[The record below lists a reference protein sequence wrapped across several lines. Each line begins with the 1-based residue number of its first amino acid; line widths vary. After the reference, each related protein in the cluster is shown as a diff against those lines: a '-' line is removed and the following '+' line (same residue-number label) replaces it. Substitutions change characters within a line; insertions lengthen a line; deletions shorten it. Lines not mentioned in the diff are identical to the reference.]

1 MNTCR
6 VVIILIIQPTTT
18 TMTTIVYYKWPV
30 VLVECKFTPL
40 QKAPEGGGSMA

>member
-30 VLVECKFTPL
+30 VLLVGMQIYTTTKST
-40 QKAPEGGGSMA
+40 